1 MTTRESINKFKSE
14 PVVLLEGV
22 AKSFV
27 VGGKPLPILDEVSVQ
42 VGEGEFV
49 SLIGPSGCGKSTLFN
64 IICGL
69 ERPDRGRVVLA
80 GNENLRAVDAVSYMP
95 QKDLLLPWRTVL
107 DNVILAREVAGDG
120 RVQARREA
128 EKLMP
133 LFGLA
138 GFENS
143 YPAKLSGGM
152 RQRAALMR
160 TMLAHRN
167 ILLLDEPF
175 GALDAITRTK
185 MQQWLLEVW
194 NRFRRAVFF
203 ITHDIEE
210 TIFLSDRVYVLT
222 PRPARVALHLNVN
235 LPRPRRYECVTG
247 PDFLALKKQIMQALT
262 SV

>member
-1 MTTRESINKFKSE
+1 MSVPVTTRENINKFKSD
-14 PVVLLEGV
+14 PVVLMEGV
-22 AKSFV
+22 SKSFM
-27 VGGKPLPILDEVSVQ
+27 VGGKPLPVLDGVSVRL
-42 VGEGEFV
+42 GAGEFV

-69 ERPDRGRVVLA
+69 ERPDGGRVSLA
-80 GNENLRAVDAVSYMP
+80 DAVSYMP

-107 DNVILAREVAGDG
+107 DNVILAREVAGDD
-120 RVQARREA
+120 RAEARREA
-128 EKLMP
+128 RELMP

-138 GFENS
+138 GFEKS
-143 YPAKLSGGM
+143 YPAGLSGGM

-160 TMLAHRN
+160 TMLARRD

-185 MQQWLLEVW
+185 MQRWLLEVW
-194 NRFRRAVFF
+194 DRFKQAVFF

-210 TIFLSDRVYVLT
+210 ALFLSDRVYVLT
-222 PRPARVALHLNVN
+222 PRPAGVALHLEVG
-235 LPRPRRYECVTG
+235 LPRPRRYECVTDA
-247 PDFLALKKQIMQALT
+247 DFLALKKQIMQALT

>member
-1 MTTRESINKFKSE
+1 MTTSESIHKFKPD
-14 PVVLLEGV
+14 PVVLIEGV

-27 VGGKPLPILDEVSVQ
+27 VGEKLLPILDKVSMR
-42 VGEGEFV
+42 VGEEEFV

-69 ERPDRGRVVLA
+69 ERPDRGQVVLA

-107 DNVILAREVAGDG
+107 DNVILAREVAGEGGDKS
-120 RVQARREA
+120 RKAA
-128 EKLMP
+128 EELMP

-138 GFENS
+138 GFERS
-143 YPAKLSGGM
+143 YPAELSGGM

-160 TMLAHRN
+160 TMLAHRS

-185 MQQWLLEVW
+185 MQKWLLEVW
-194 NRFRRAVFF
+194 NKLRRAVFF

-210 TIFLSDRVYVLT
+210 AIFLSDRVYVLT
-222 PRPARVALHLNVN
+222 PRPARVALHLNVT
-235 LPRPRRYECVTG
+235 LPRPRRYECVTA
-247 PDFLALKKQIMQALT
+247 PDFLMLKKEIMQALT